1 MLYTQCTYWSIQWI
15 RFIPLSFNLDV
26 SNIFEKVESMALC
39 VSLLKWSLVH
49 LFCTKTV
56 KQKHVKINIFKKS
69 DLNISDPQFSKYQ
82 SIVYIIHKILFL
94 FHEINMYVKCI
105 ERIDTNRSREKVP
118 THSWIIVIGLFR
130 SWWTIMTRG
139 RSGRFQHLSCLQK
152 STDKSFIYFTFT
164 HLSMDIYPTN

>member
-1 MLYTQCTYWSIQWI
+1 MYPTFLRKWKAWPCVFLCWSGLWCIYSAQ
-15 RFIPLSFNLDV
+15 
-26 SNIFEKVESMALC
+26 K
-39 VSLLKWSLVH
+39 LL
-49 LFCTKTV
+49 

-94 FHEINMYVKCI
+94 FHEILNMYVKCI
-105 ERIDTNRSREKVP
+105 ERIDANKSREKVP

>member
-56 KQKHVKINIFKKS
+56 KTKTRENKHFQKIWFKYLWSSVLKISIF
-69 DLNISDPQFSKYQ
+69 
-82 SIVYIIHKILFL
+82 LFL

-130 SWWTIMTRG
+130 SWWTIMARG

-164 HLSMDIYPTN
+164 NLSMDIYPTN

>member
-1 MLYTQCTYWSIQWI
+1 MYPTFLRKWKAWPCVFLCWSGLWCIYSAQ
-15 RFIPLSFNLDV
+15 
-26 SNIFEKVESMALC
+26 K
-39 VSLLKWSLVH
+39 LL
-49 LFCTKTV
+49 

-82 SIVYIIHKILFL
+82 SIVYNIHKILFL
-94 FHEINMYVKCI
+94 FHKINMYVKCI

-118 THSWIIVIGLFR
+118 THSWIIVIGLFQ

-152 STDKSFIYFTFT
+152 STDKSLYTSPLLICQWIFIIPIKT
-164 HLSMDIYPTN
+164 HTNMKKYI